1 MKLAKLIATCIRAPD
16 VEIFLS
22 DLFEACFKCTG
33 VKVKPTM
40 IHSNCAGQAKTGIT
54 AATRG
59 DGQVITNIHFANAF
73 CVLFLRMD
81 GMMYK

>member
-1 MKLAKLIATCIRAPD
+1 MD
-16 VEIFLS
+16 IFLS

-40 IHSNCAGQAKTGIT
+40 IHSNCAGQAKTGIN